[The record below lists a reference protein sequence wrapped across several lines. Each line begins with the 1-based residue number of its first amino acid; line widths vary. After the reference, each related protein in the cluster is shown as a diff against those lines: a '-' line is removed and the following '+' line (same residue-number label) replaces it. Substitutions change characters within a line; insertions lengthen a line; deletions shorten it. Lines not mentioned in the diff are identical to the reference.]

1 MLQPP
6 SLQPLI
12 PQEHPLPNGNTL
24 YLFPN
29 PSLGL
34 VKLDITVEAGSAL
47 QEYKSQAH
55 AANQLFGEAT
65 DTLSAQQMAEFIDF
79 HGIIVERM
87 TDVCTGNISFYFLR
101 RFAPQILP
109 VIRQMYDSPAITPQ
123 LFEAYINNRRT
134 QLKTNFQKTS
144 YLARNRYYEILYGTN
159 HPLGTYA
166 LPEDLD
172 LLTPETVIGFTRQ
185 HYHLSTAHI
194 VLSGAVDTE
203 LLSLVEQ
210 HLAPSNVDK
219 LDIDMLNESQH
230 ININGVSLPNPAPEP
245 NDNSVSH
252 ITVPNAVQSTIRIGR
267 LLPFDWSIDD
277 YTRFMVLNT
286 VLGGYFGSRLMSNLR
301 EDKGYTYGIYST
313 TQIFRGSIIFY
324 ITADVA
330 AQATQDALSEINR
343 EITLLRQ
350 EPVSQEELDRVCN
363 FMMGDFIRSIDGI
376 FEVSDRYRQMVATR
390 VDERLSTNL
399 LDTLQTITPA
409 QLQTLARSVFTNLTQ
424 VVAGPF

>member
-12 PQEHPLPNGNTL
+12 PQEHTLPNGNTL

-47 QEYKSQAH
+47 QSHKSLAH

-65 DTLSAQQMAEFIDF
+65 ESLTAQQMAEFIDF

-109 VIRQMYDSPAITPQ
+109 AVRQMFDSPVVTPQ
-123 LFEAYINNRRT
+123 LFEAYVNNRRA
-134 QLKTNFQKTS
+134 QLRTNFQKTS
-144 YLARNRYYEILYGTN
+144 YLARNRHYELLYGAN

-166 LPEDLD
+166 TPDD
-172 LLTPETVIGFTRQ
+172 PGLLTPQLVIDFIRR
-185 HYHLSTAHI
+185 HYSLANAHL
-194 VLSGAVDTE
+194 VLSGAIDPE
-203 LLSLVEQ
+203 LLALVGQ
-210 HLAPSNVDK
+210 HLAPMADPSVATA
-219 LDIDMLNESQH
+219 I
-230 ININGVSLPNPAPEP
+230 VTLPDPSPMPDSIEP
-245 NDNSVSH
+245 QK
-252 ITVPNAVQSTIRIGR
+252 IAIPNAVQSTIRTGR
-267 LLPFDWSIDD
+267 ILPIPWHSTA
-277 YTRFMVLNT
+277 YSRFMVLNT

-313 TQIFRGSIIFY
+313 TQIFRGSIVFY

-330 AQATQDALSEINR
+330 AQATEDAIVQINHEIER
-343 EITLLRQ
+343 LRQ
-350 EPVSQEELDRVCN
+350 EPVSQDELDRVRN
-363 FMMGDFIRSIDGI
+363 YMMGDFIRSIDGT
-376 FEVSDRYRQMVATR
+376 FELSERYRQMVSTD
-390 VDERLSTNL
+390 VDERLTANL
-399 LDTLQTITPA
+399 ME
-409 QLQTLARSVFTNLTQ
+409 TLATVTPDQLLTLAQTALTGLAQ
-424 VVAGPF
+424 VVAGPC